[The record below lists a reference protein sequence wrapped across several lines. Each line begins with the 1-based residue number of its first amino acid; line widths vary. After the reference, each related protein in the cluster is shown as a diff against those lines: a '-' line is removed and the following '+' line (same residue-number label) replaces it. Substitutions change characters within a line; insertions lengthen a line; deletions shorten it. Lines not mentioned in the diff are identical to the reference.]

1 MVQRA
6 RLSGFDGFALG
17 VLLTLL
23 GIGVLTLYGIQPVN
37 PLTQESLPYFFRQ
50 AIWILVGAVA
60 FVLMASIDYHT
71 LARFAYP
78 IWMIA
83 VVLLVGVLAAGRSIQ
98 GARRWISLGFFS
110 IQPSELAKIG
120 LLFVLAKVLS
130 DTPRRGGLSLPEMA
144 TPALLI
150 GLPMLLI
157 LKQPDLGTGLALLS
171 ISAAIIFVVGLR
183 SKLLIYSLL
192 FGMIAFPFFWLFFWN
207 HLRDYQKA
215 RLLTFINPA
224 HDTSGAGYHIAQSK
238 IAIGSG
244 QLFGKGL
251 FGGTQSQLKFLPEGH
266 TDFVFAVFAEAWGFA
281 GVAVMLILFL
291 LLIVW
296 GIEIA
301 LRAKDRLGSLLAVG
315 VVGLFSFHVI
325 INIGMA
331 LGSMPTVGIPLP
343 LISYGG
349 TAMVTTL
356 GLFGLLLNIKLRR
369 FTLFY

>member
-1 MVQRA
+1 MIPRA
-6 RLSGFDGFALG
+6 RLSGFDGFALC

-23 GIGVLTLYGIQPVN
+23 GIGILTLYGIQPVN
-37 PLTQESLPYFFRQ
+37 PLIQKTSPYFFRQ

-78 IWMIA
+78 LWVLS
-83 VVLLVGVLAAGRSIQ
+83 VVLLIGVLVAGRSIQ
-98 GARRWISLGFFS
+98 GARRWISLGLFS
-110 IQPSELAKIG
+110 IQPSEIAKVS
-120 LLFVLAKVLS
+120 LLFVLAKVFS
-130 DTPRRGGLSLPEMA
+130 DTPRRGGLSLSEMA
-144 TPALLI
+144 LPALLI
-150 GLPMLLI
+150 GVPMLLI

-171 ISAAIIFVVGLR
+171 ISVAIIFVIGLR
-183 SKLLIYSLL
+183 SKVLIYSLL
-192 FGMIAFPFFWLFFWN
+192 FGAIVFPFFWLFFWN
-207 HLRDYQKA
+207 HLRGYQKE

-224 HDTSGAGYHIAQSK
+224 HDVSGAGYHIAQSK

-244 QLFGKGL
+244 QLFGRGL
-251 FGGTQSQLKFLPEGH
+251 LGGTQSQLKFLPEGH
-266 TDFVFAVFAEAWGFA
+266 TDFIFAVFAEAWGFA
-281 GVAVMLILFL
+281 GVAAMLLLFL

-296 GIEIA
+296 GVEIA

-315 VVGLFSFHVI
+315 VIGLFSFHVL

-331 LGSMPTVGIPLP
+331 LGNMPTVGIPLP

-356 GLFGLLLNIKLRR
+356 GLLGLLLNIKLRR
-369 FTLFY
+369 FTFFY

>member
-1 MVQRA
+1 MIQRA

-23 GIGVLTLYGIQPVN
+23 GIGILTLYGIQPVN
-37 PLTQESLPYFFRQ
+37 PLTQKTPPYFFRQ
-50 AIWILVGAVA
+50 MIWILVGTVA

-71 LARFAYP
+71 LTRFAWP
-78 IWMIA
+78 LWA
-83 VVLLVGVLAAGRSIQ
+83 LSVVLLIGVLVAGRSIQ
-98 GARRWISLGFFS
+98 GARRWIDLGLFS
-110 IQPSELAKIG
+110 IQPSELVKVS
-120 LLFVLAKVLS
+120 LLFILAKVFS
-130 DTPRRGGLSLPEMA
+130 DTPRRGGLNLPEMA

-150 GLPMLLI
+150 GVPMLLI
-157 LKQPDLGTGLALLS
+157 LKQPDLGTGLALMS
-171 ISAAIIFVVGLR
+171 IAAAMVFVIGLR

-207 HLRDYQKA
+207 SLRGYQKA

-224 HDTSGAGYHIAQSK
+224 HDTSGTGYHIAQSK

-266 TDFVFAVFAEAWGFA
+266 TDFVFAVFAEAWGFV
-281 GVAVMLILFL
+281 GVAAMLVLFL

-315 VVGLFSFHVI
+315 VIGLFSFHVI
-325 INIGMA
+325 INIGMT
-331 LGSMPTVGIPLP
+331 LGNMPTVGIPLP

-356 GLFGLLLNIKLRR
+356 GLLGLLLNIKLRR